1 MKKTKFTS
9 HVAALAL
16 LIPVT
21 HQAQAQTGTWST
33 NIGGN
38 WSDSANWNGGI
49 VPNAASAIA
58 VFSNNWTGQI
68 VTNSG
73 TVTIGQLQA
82 LDTTTNGGLNFTGGT
97 FLLNNGASKPVIN
110 SGTNSAF
117 GENAGNRLRIGSVLD
132 GTNGFERQGSGY
144 VDISGMTNTFSGSI
158 VLTAPA
164 SGGGSFLIVNSD
176 ANLGASGNTISATL
190 TGQPV
195 GFYND
200 ASAGSFSLNSN
211 RTITTSGSGDFWIK
225 NKAGANMSIDSVIS
239 GTARLRK
246 NDSGTITLN
255 GANTFTGGTFIEG
268 GALILGSGATISTNS
283 LTIGSAST
291 TSATLNLGGN
301 SQTVAS
307 LTATTAAGVT
317 HAYTVTNGSLTV
329 GGGANFVMN
338 GSNNSTFNMA
348 GLDSFVFNGGATRT
362 FVVQPHNAG
371 GSGTN
376 NISALLANTG
386 IASNSI
392 TASAI
397 TVGGATGSSSGNAN
411 EGRLFLGAINEFN
424 TASFALGGFNA
435 SGVVDATAPGSSLR
449 LRGTDGTSRTGL
461 LFVGNTSSGTRS
473 GAGTL
478 DLGDGTLDALV
489 TTTYI
494 GNFQANSSSPTTT
507 NTIAMG
513 GGTFDSLNVT
523 MGSITNPA
531 ASSIGATINAVFQ
544 QNGGTAKIQTL
555 TFGDSLAT
563 NNAADPTFLAN
574 YNLSSSNAVLLAQT
588 IQAGTNTTDY
598 SAATRR
604 KINFGAGTIR
614 NYDAATDLTIRGL
627 DTSAGGR
634 VEIAAASNA
643 ATRTFLADA
652 GRKITVEETAVITFD
667 GDITKAGAGTLI
679 LNGANTYAGGTAVNE
694 GTLTVNN
701 TTGSATGTGALTV
714 ASGATLS
721 GSGIIGGATT
731 VSGFLNPGN
740 SPGDITFNDSLLL
753 DSTATLTI
761 EITGITAG
769 QFDRV
774 VGAGSNTFTFGG
786 TLALDNTGYTAI
798 FGDSIAIFDNWGGFA
813 GSFDNITGTDLGG
826 GLSWDTSN
834 LATTGT
840 IEVVPEPSTYAL
852 LALAAAGLGARVIR
866 RRNRR

>member
-1 MKKTKFTS
+1 MKKTKLTS
-9 HVAALAL
+9 HLAALTL
-16 LIPVT
+16 LIPVI
-21 HQAQAQTGTWST
+21 HQAQAQTGTWSAAV
-33 NIGGN
+33 GGN
-38 WSDSANWNGGI
+38 WSDSTNWNSGI

-97 FLLNNGASKPVIN
+97 FLLDNGASKPVIN

-132 GTNGFERQGSGY
+132 GTNGFERRGSGY
-144 VDISGMTNTFSGSI
+144 VDISGMTNTFSGGI

-164 SGGGSFLIVNSD
+164 SGGGSFLVINSD
-176 ANLGASGNTISATL
+176 SNLGAATNTITATL
-190 TGQPV
+190 TGQPI

-200 ASAGSFSLNSN
+200 AAAGNFTVNSN

-225 NKAGANMSIDSVIS
+225 NKAGANMSIDGVIS

-255 GANTFTGGTFIEG
+255 GANTFTGGTFLEG
-268 GALILGSGATISTNS
+268 GTLILGSGAAISTNA

-307 LTATTAAGVT
+307 LAATTAAGIT
-317 HAYTVTNGSLTV
+317 HSYSITNGSLTV
-329 GGGANFVMN
+329 GGGTNFVMN
-338 GSNNSTFNMA
+338 GSNSSTFNMA
-348 GLDSFVFNGGATRT
+348 GLESFVFNGAART
-362 FVVQPHNAG
+362 FVIQPHTAA

-376 NISALLANTG
+376 IISARLANTG
-386 IASNSI
+386 VASNSI
-392 TASAI
+392 TAGSI
-397 TVGGATGSSSGNAN
+397 TVGGATGGSSGNAN
-411 EGRLFLGAINEFN
+411 EGQLYLGAVNQFN
-424 TASFALGGFNA
+424 TTNFSIGGFNA
-435 SGVVDATAPGSSLR
+435 SGLVDATAAGSSLR
-449 LRGTDGTSRTGL
+449 LRSTDGTGRTGL

-489 TTTYI
+489 TTTYV
-494 GNFQANSSSPTTT
+494 GNFQANSASPTTT
-507 NTIAMG
+507 NTISMG
-513 GGTFDSLNVT
+513 GGTFDSLSMI

-531 ASSIGATINAVFQ
+531 ATSIGTTINAIFQ
-544 QNGGTAKIQTL
+544 QNGGTAKIQSLTL
-555 TFGDSLAT
+555 GDSLAT
-563 NNAADPTFLAN
+563 NNSSDPTFLAN
-574 YNLSSSNAVLLAQT
+574 YNLASSNAVLLAQN

-614 NYDAATDLTIRGL
+614 NYDAATDLTIRGI

-667 GDITKAGAGTLI
+667 GDITKAGAGTLV
-679 LNGANTYAGGTAVNE
+679 LKGANTYAGGTAVNE

-714 ASGATLS
+714 ASGATLN

-740 SPGDITFNDSLLL
+740 SPGDLTFNDSLLL
-753 DSTATLTI
+753 NSTATLTI